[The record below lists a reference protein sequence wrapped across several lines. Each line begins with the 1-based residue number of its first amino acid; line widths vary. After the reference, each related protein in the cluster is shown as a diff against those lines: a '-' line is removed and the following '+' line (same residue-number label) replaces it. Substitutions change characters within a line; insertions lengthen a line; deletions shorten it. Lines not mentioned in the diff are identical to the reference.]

1 MKFPKMIPLR
11 AKVTTRRGDGMVV
24 GILRTKPMKYD
35 VLLPSG
41 KILLYLTEEEDGVRL
56 LDDSAPHKPND
67 QTSALP
73 ADGIDQSQSRLPGTE
88 N

>member
-1 MKFPKMIPLR
+1 MLPKTIPMR

-35 VLLPSG
+35 VLLASG
-41 KILLYLTEEEDGVRL
+41 KVLLYLTEKEDGVRL
-56 LDDSAPHKPND
+56 LDDTAPQNPND

-73 ADGIDQSQSRLPGTE
+73 ADGISQSEPRLPGTE
-88 N
+88 D